1 MRGLALSGWHFIR
14 AAQNSLARPADIR
27 GGMHAVAATTIEA
40 NKHDVGRTSDGSPA
54 KKKRKT
60 SRTTAKSKQKAAQ
73 SVLDSQEA
81 YHFIGYV
88 PARDKVWELD
98 GLRSCALEVGTLPP
112 ECRSEDGRNGWMD
125 IVRPALRMKMQKYT
139 SGSDHIRYSLLA
151 IVDDR
156 YQKASDELELL
167 KRERHA
173 LERRL
178 NNVHPEGWSHKV
190 DADLVSSASESFAT
204 SMRSPREGRVYSED
218 FGSRKMDKEIAILD
232 MPVRNLPSA
241 WEACVKAAIPAKI
254 AAEDEIAKS
263 RDAHT
268 DHIKR
273 TFDYEP
279 FITEF
284 VTCMHNEGRLDAAL
298 RGNSVDEGTAQV
310 KPKPKG
316 RK

>member
-1 MRGLALSGWHFIR
+1 
-14 AAQNSLARPADIR
+14 
-27 GGMHAVAATTIEA
+27 
-40 NKHDVGRTSDGSPA
+40 
-54 KKKRKT
+54 
-60 SRTTAKSKQKAAQ
+60 
-73 SVLDSQEA
+73 
-81 YHFIGYV
+81 
-88 PARDKVWELD
+88 
-98 GLRSCALEVGTLPP
+98 
-112 ECRSEDGRNGWMD
+112 
-125 IVRPALRMKMQKYT
+125 
-139 SGSDHIRYSLLA
+139 
-151 IVDDR
+151 
-156 YQKASDELELL
+156 
-167 KRERHA
+167 
-173 LERRL
+173 
-178 NNVHPEGWSHKV
+178 
-190 DADLVSSASESFAT
+190 
-204 SMRSPREGRVYSED
+204 
-218 FGSRKMDKEIAILD
+218 MDKEIAILD

-263 RDAHT
+263 RDAHVRYLITHADFVDVVIACIPAQT